1 MTARA
6 RGVSEMRGM
15 VQERPGVVA
24 SLARDVRLVLVAV
37 WLGAAVFF
45 SFAVAPSA
53 FAVLPSRELAGAIV
67 GRTLS
72 IVNTGGFVVSL
83 LLLATVVIAKDL
95 ERRRR
100 IVAEAVSLALIALA
114 TAVGQWVIA
123 ARLEA
128 LRARIGRPIEELA
141 QNDPLRVAF
150 GSLHGYS
157 VLALLIGMLAALAAL
172 LLIARRARA
181 TPDASVV

>member
-1 MTARA
+1 
-6 RGVSEMRGM
+6 
-15 VQERPGVVA
+15 
-24 SLARDVRLVLVAV
+24 
-37 WLGAAVFF
+37 
-45 SFAVAPSA
+45 
-53 FAVLPSRELAGAIV
+53 LAGAIV